1 MDNVSD
7 YYLLPLFQQ
16 GTGSTMK
23 LINRI
28 LILAS
33 LLISNSL
40 LANTL
45 TVDNAYVRATPP
57 HAQNSAAFMVISNS
71 SKQNINLVSASSDI
85 AERVELH
92 THIMQDGLMKMR
104 QVAQIE
110 IEAGKQAILQP
121 GGLHIMFIGLKKDLK
136 EKESVTVKLF
146 FDNGE
151 EMTINAPIKKITMH
165 KKHTN

>member
-1 MDNVSD
+1 
-7 YYLLPLFQQ
+7 
-16 GTGSTMK
+16 MK
-23 LINRI
+23 IFNYA

-33 LLISNSL
+33 LLLSNTL

-71 SKQNINLVSASSDI
+71 SEQNINLVSASSDI

-104 QVAQIE
+104 QVAKIE
-110 IEAGKQAILQP
+110 VPAKQQAILQP
-121 GGLHIMFIGLKKDLK
+121 GGLHIMFIGLKEDLK
-136 EKESVTVKLF
+136 ENKSVIVKLL

-151 EMTINAPIKKITMH
+151 EMTINAPIKKTVMH
-165 KKHTN
+165 KNKTN